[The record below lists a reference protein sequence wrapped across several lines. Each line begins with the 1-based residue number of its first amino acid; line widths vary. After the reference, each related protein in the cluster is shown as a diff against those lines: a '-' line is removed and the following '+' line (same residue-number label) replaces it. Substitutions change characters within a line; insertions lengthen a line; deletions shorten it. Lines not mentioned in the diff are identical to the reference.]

1 MPPLPFFDPWVWRMA
16 WRDSRRSRGRLL
28 VFSTALTLG
37 VAALVAIGS
46 VGWNL
51 QRAIHDQ
58 ARTLV
63 GADLIVE
70 ARAPLDADTERFVG
84 SLGGTD
90 VARETRL
97 ASMTR
102 FPKTDGSRLT
112 QIRALEGDYPFYGQ
126 IETRPPEAAKDFY
139 AGKGALLEESLLLQY
154 GAKIGDPI
162 SIGGE
167 TFHDPRRGHETAR
180 RGQRVCQHRPAR
192 ADPPQ
197 PAAGSVDGARQP
209 RALLSPT

>member
-1 MPPLPFFDPWVWRMA
+1 MPETVCPCFDPWVWRMA
-16 WRDSRRSRGRLL
+16 WRDSRRSGGRLL

-84 SLGGTD
+84 SLGGIDTRPRNP
-90 VARETRL
+90 ARLHDPPFR
-97 ASMTR
+97 
-102 FPKTDGSRLT
+102 KTEMARGSR
-112 QIRALEGDYPFYGQ
+112 RSARWKGDYPFYGHH
-126 IETRPPEAAKDFY
+126 R
-139 AGKGALLEESLLLQY
+139 
-154 GAKIGDPI
+154 DPI
-162 SIGGE
+162 RRR
-167 TFHDPRRGHETAR
+167 PRW
-180 RGQRVCQHRPAR
+180 
-192 ADPPQ
+192 
-197 PAAGSVDGARQP
+197 SSP
-209 RALLSPT
+209 R